1 MAGEYVDH
9 VSGAKESRPVLNR
22 LMTDARQRKFDSV
35 LVWKLG
41 RFGRSLRHLV
51 NAIAEFEA
59 LGVALISLSNCP
71 NCPRLTI
78 PIHGFG
84 AFCLC
89 YVYAVKKEL
98 SPKQILAVR
107 CPTCGAG
114 PGETCELNTG
124 QPRSE
129 PHRDRELI
137 AAD

>member
-1 MAGEYVDH
+1 MTVALQINFALWMMIGCAVGEAAQLGELREYSARRGWQVAGEYVDH

-89 YVYAVKKEL
+89 
-98 SPKQILAVR
+98 
-107 CPTCGAG
+107 
-114 PGETCELNTG
+114 
-124 QPRSE
+124 
-129 PHRDRELI
+129 
-137 AAD
+137 